1 MRNNLLFEGAGHDTT
16 STSSGVLYAIQA
28 IREGLSAIVRLRN
41 TVTTHAVIA
50 AIENGWVDRI
60 KSCFAPVPVL
70 QISVRRIQVAKK

>member
-50 AIENGWVDRI
+50 AIENG
-60 KSCFAPVPVL
+60 
-70 QISVRRIQVAKK
+70 